1 MIQHLQRKEG
11 MKVSKSKKF
20 LAVDIIY
27 ILGMILPILCAI
39 VLSVL
44 TSPASNGVEITGA
57 LIYFTIPMPLQNF
70 PVTEAQINSW
80 LVIISIFFL
89 CLYMTH
95 GLKERPELK
104 RPGSNPLYRPL

>member
-44 TSPASNGVEITGA
+44 TSPASDGVEITGA
-57 LIYFTIPMPLQNF
+57 RIFFTIPMPIQDLII
-70 PVTEAQINSW
+70 TESQVNS
-80 LVIISIFFL
+80 L
-89 CLYMTH
+89 CSL
-95 GLKERPELK
+95 R
-104 RPGSNPLYRPL
+104 